1 MRNKKFQAGH
11 PYDWSHTDIFISCNI
26 VGLFEVAEVMKL
38 LGVNEKKKQTKE
50 VKREKKITLLF
61 LYACKKEKKY
71 YWRGW
76 KHLG

>member
-1 MRNKKFQAGH
+1 MRNKKFQPGH

-50 VKREKKITLLF
+50 VK
-61 LYACKKEKKY
+61 
-71 YWRGW
+71 
-76 KHLG
+76 

>member
-1 MRNKKFQAGH
+1 MRNKKFQPGH

-38 LGVNEKKKQTKE
+38 LGVNEKKQTKE
-50 VKREKKITLLF
+50 VKQEKKIILLF

-71 YWRGW
+71 HWRGW
-76 KHLG
+76 KRLG